1 VNGTE
6 FDPDAHVWIEELEP
20 EVCWRLLAR
29 RLLGRVG
36 FVADGELLVLPV
48 NHHVD
53 GHSIVFRTGRTS
65 MFEVLR
71 DGARV
76 AFEIDE
82 VDAFFETGWSVLIKG
97 TANEVTEPAHLAGS
111 PLHPWA
117 PGPRDHWIRIVPESV
132 TGRSISRQRS
142 PTDGHLL
149 PYMPPD

>member
-1 VNGTE
+1 MNDDQ
-6 FDPDAHVWIEELEP
+6 FDADAQVWIEELEP
-20 EVCWRLLAR
+20 EVCWGLLGR

-71 DGARV
+71 EGARV

-82 VDAFFETGWSVLIKG
+82 ADAFFETGWSVLIKG
-97 TANEVTEPAHLAGS
+97 TATEVTDPVALSDA

-117 PGPRDHWIRIVPESV
+117 PGRRDHWIRIVPDSV

-142 PTDGHLL
+142 ATDGHLL

>member
-82 VDAFFETGWSVLIKG
+82 ADALFETGWSVLIKG
-97 TANEVTEPAHLAGS
+97 TPKEVTEPAHLAG
-111 PLHPWA
+111 
-117 PGPRDHWIRIVPESV
+117 
-132 TGRSISRQRS
+132 
-142 PTDGHLL
+142 
-149 PYMPPD
+149 